1 MNEEIRSIL
10 NLLAQGKITVEEAQ
24 QLMDA
29 VSRASTNASA
39 PPRQSPGASAEPPRS
54 VPSDAS
60 VQFLRVKINKVANEC
75 RPEREVNIRV
85 PVSLVTGGMKLGAI
99 IQGFGGERV
108 QQKMRERGIDLS
120 HLDAARLNEVLK
132 KGELLL
138 DLNDGRSHVQISCE

>member
-10 NLLAQGKITVEEAQ
+10 TLLAEGKISVEEAQ

-29 VSRASTNASA
+29 VSRTTTQ
-39 PPRQSPGASAEPPRS
+39 PPRQSPGYGTEQPKAAPGDPA
-54 VPSDAS
+54 VH
-60 VQFLRVKINKVANEC
+60 FLRIKVNKMANDF
-75 RPEREVNIRV
+75 RPEKEVNIRV
-85 PVSLVTGGMKLGAI
+85 PVSLMTSGMRLGSI

-120 HLDAARLNEVLK
+120 QLDAARLNDVLK

-138 DLNDGRSHVQISCE
+138 DLDDGKSHVQITCE